1 VPALRALDEK
11 GIRVV
16 HRSGEPVAEARTDD
30 RPDHGQ
36 LDRPTPPEGGASLI
50 SRRRF
55 LQFTLAG
62 SGTLVVGGAFL
73 GAGDADTAAGAL
85 DLGEI
90 IDFGGAI
97 SLAESPYATNLLLE
111 ITADNRVRFE
121 LPRLDKGQGIAT
133 AIAMLVADELDADYE
148 RTDVELSDRRPDR
161 PFSITGSSA
170 AVRALWSP
178 VRAVAAQARA
188 RLVTAAAVRWR
199 VSASRLTTSQSRVSA
214 PDGRSATY
222 GELSAEAARVTIPL
236 IPTTPRSVDRY
247 RIVGTGKPRKN
258 ARAIVTGAQEYT
270 LDLDVPGALPTVIAR
285 SPDIGGTVAS
295 WSAGTAA
302 SMPGV
307 AGIAQVPSG
316 IAVAA
321 RTFQEAFAA
330 RDALQV
336 TWRPGPARG
345 VSDDDMRERLRQAT
359 PPLTPVLP
367 LHRSHEA
374 TFEFPFMAHGMMEVM
389 GAVADVRDGAAEIW
403 FASQSPNYIAAEV
416 ARAIRIPVSAVTIHV
431 PFAGGSFG
439 RRLFGEA
446 AVEAAQVSQALGFP
460 VKLMWTRNDDM
471 RHGRFRPITRC
482 AVRASWLGRTT
493 TSFEH
498 RIAAAG
504 TDFGHGLGDALTAAG
519 AQIAPG
525 LISQAGFQTMVS
537 VPYNFGVSNAL
548 LAERDF
554 GVPTGS
560 WRSVFSGTMTAA
572 NEIFIDEMARA
583 RAVDEVGFRLRN
595 LDSPA
600 ARRCLEQVAAA
611 GEWGRSMP
619 AGQAQG
625 VALHVEYRSAVAYL
639 VEIDTNGAEPRLTR
653 AFGAIDVGIPVN
665 TRGLQ
670 AQMQGALVD
679 GWSAMFRAGI
689 HIDDGFVREGSFADF
704 HWARMRHAPTTTE
717 IHVFPRTAGAEPGGA
732 GELGIPAA
740 SAACVNA
747 YARATGERPRRFPI
761 GEVA

>member
-1 VPALRALDEK
+1 M
-11 GIRVV
+11 V
-16 HRSGEPVAEARTDD
+16 HRSEGSV
-30 RPDHGQ
+30 RPDE
-36 LDRPTPPEGGASLI
+36 PPEGGGATI

-62 SGTLVVGGAFL
+62 TGTLVVGGAVV
-73 GAGDADTAAGAL
+73 GGGDAGDPAGAL

-90 IDFGGAI
+90 IDFGNAI
-97 SLAESPYATNLLLE
+97 TLAESLYADNLLLE
-111 ITADNRVRFE
+111 VTADNRIRFE

-170 AVRALWSP
+170 AVRALWAP
-178 VRAVAAQARA
+178 VRGVAAQARA
-188 RLVTAAAVRWR
+188 RLVTAAALRWR
-199 VSASRLTTSQSRVSA
+199 VSASSLTTSQSRVTA

-236 IPTTPRSVDRY
+236 IPTTPRPVDRY
-247 RIVGTGKPRKN
+247 RIVGTAKSRKN

-270 LDLDVPGALPTVIAR
+270 LDLDVPGAMPTVIAR
-285 SPDIGGTVAS
+285 SPDVGGTVAS
-295 WSAGTAA
+295 WSAGPAA

-307 AGIAQVPSG
+307 VGITQVPSG

-321 RTFQEAFAA
+321 RTFHEAFAA
-330 RDALQV
+330 RDALQI
-336 TWRPGPARG
+336 TWRPGTARG
-345 VSDDDMRERLRQAT
+345 RSDDNMREGLRQIV

-367 LHRSHEA
+367 LYRSHEA
-374 TFEFPFMAHGMMEVM
+374 TFEFPFMAHAPMEVM

-403 FASQSPNYIAAEV
+403 YASQSPNYLAAEV
-416 ARAIRIPVSAVTIHV
+416 ARALRIPVSNVTMHV
-431 PFAGGSFG
+431 PYAGGSFG
-439 RRLFGEA
+439 RRLFGEPA
-446 AVEAAQVSQALGFP
+446 IEAAQISRALGVP

-482 AVRASWLGRTT
+482 AVRASWLGRAT

-498 RIAAAG
+498 RIASAR
-504 TDFGHGLGDALTAAG
+504 TDFSHGLGDALTAAG

-525 LISQAGFQTMVS
+525 LISQVGFQTMVS
-537 VPYNFGVSNAL
+537 IPYAFGVSNGL

-583 RAVDEVGFRLRN
+583 RGQDEVGFRLRH

-600 ARRCLEQVAAA
+600 ATRCLEQVAAA
-611 GEWGRSMP
+611 GDWGRSMP

-653 AFGAIDVGIPVN
+653 AFAAVDVGIPVN

-679 GWSAMFRAGI
+679 GWSAMFLAGI

-717 IHVFPRTAGAEPGGA
+717 VHVFPATPGAEPGGA